1 MTVGD
6 RDGYLDSLHTRDDI
20 DLRGTTFGPELLELL
35 LSSMCDAIDNVC
47 RIGNADFSEAY
58 FLEQCDFSDVIFTQS
73 VNFSQAWLENPNFT
87 RTEFS
92 GVASFIAATFP
103 TGAFFGEGIFRDRVE
118 FNNAKF
124 TQDMLFIECAIAEGA
139 SFWDATFGGQ
149 VSFARTVARRLD
161 FTRSQFNAHTGQL
174 GPFYCPG
181 SASFRQAVFAR
192 PVEIDAMATYVY
204 FHGTRWESAATIR
217 LRHAQVSLDNATLTQ
232 PVSIK
237 SHPTHFADF
246 DASIDWP
253 VKRAQ
258 LTSLRGVDCSFLSLG
273 DVDLS
278 QCQLSGAFH
287 LDLIR
292 LEGHSTFAIPPAGWK
307 LRIGFPFNWTRRQV
321 IDEERQWRA
330 LPSHSAALRRGW
342 GDPPENEHDIPGL
355 AALTVIYRQ
364 LRKARE
370 DAKDEP
376 GAADFYYG
384 EMEMRRHSHTWRQAE
399 RWLLQAYWL
408 LSGYGLRA
416 SRALG
421 WLATAMLT
429 TIVLMMGFGLPND
442 PPKQTATGTVPADG
456 GKVAFKFDKEDPRNP
471 TGDRF
476 TGKRFEKA
484 LNVTL
489 NSVIFRAS
497 GQDLTTAGTYIEMV
511 SRLAEPVLLGFA
523 GLAVRGRVK
532 RGS

>member
-1 MTVGD
+1 MDD
-6 RDGYLDSLHTRDDI
+6 RDCYLDSLHARSDI
-20 DLRGTTFGPELLELL
+20 DFRGTVFGPELLELL
-35 LSSMCDAIDNVC
+35 LNSMCDPIDNLCQV
-47 RIGNADFSEAY
+47 GNADFADAY
-58 FLEQCDFSDVIFTQS
+58 FLERCDFSDVVFTQS
-73 VNFSQAWLENPNFT
+73 VNFHQACFENAEFT
-87 RTEFS
+87 HTEFV
-92 GVASFIAATFP
+92 GVANFSAAVFP
-103 TGAFFGEGIFRDRVE
+103 TGVFFGKVIFRSRAE
-118 FNNAKF
+118 FH
-124 TQDMLFIECAIAEGA
+124 GA
-139 SFWDATFGGQ
+139 SFAREMLFNECAVVEEASFRKVIFGGP
-149 VSFARTVARRLD
+149 VSFARTVANRLD
-161 FTRSQFNAHTGQL
+161 FTRSQFNGDTGQL

-181 SASFRQAVFAR
+181 SASFTQAIFAG
-192 PVEIDAMATYVY
+192 PVDIDIMATFVHL
-204 FHGTRWESAATIR
+204 HGTRWESAAIIR
-217 LRHAQVSLDNATLTQ
+217 LRHARVSLDNAIFTH
-232 PVSIK
+232 PISIK

-246 DASIDWP
+246 DASIEWP

-273 DVDLS
+273 DIDLS

-292 LEGHSTFAIPPAGWK
+292 LEGHSTFAIPPEGWR

-321 IDEERQWRA
+321 IEEERQWRA
-330 LPSHSAALRRGW
+330 LPSRPNALRRGW
-342 GDPPENEHDIPGL
+342 GDSPADAPSL
-355 AALTVIYRQ
+355 AALTAIYRQ

-408 LSGYGLRA
+408 LCGYGLRA

-421 WLATAMLT
+421 WLAAAMIT
-429 TIVLMMGFGLPND
+429 TIMLMVSFGLPNES
-442 PPKQTATGTVPADG
+442 PKQTATGTVPEGG
-456 GKVAFKFDKEDPRNP
+456 GKVTFKIDKEDPSNP

-476 TGKRFEKA
+476 TGERYQKA
-484 LNVTL
+484 LTVTL
-489 NSVIFRAS
+489 NSVIFRSS
-497 GQDLTTAGTYIEMV
+497 GQDLTTAGTYIEMT
-511 SRLAEPVLLGFA
+511 SRLAEPVLVAFA